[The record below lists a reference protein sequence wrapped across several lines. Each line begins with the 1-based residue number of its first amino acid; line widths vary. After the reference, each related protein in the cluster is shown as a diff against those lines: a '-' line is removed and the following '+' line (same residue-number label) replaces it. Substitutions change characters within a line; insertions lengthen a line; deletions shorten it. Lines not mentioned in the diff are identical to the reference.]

1 MVRFLQRILYKFCH
15 TCGAKRSRTVRYAY
29 PLIFTTIS
37 LIGAAV
43 ILPDDTSYV
52 RITSNASEV
61 KSGEEFTIDV
71 YAGAHVP
78 VNAVNIELKYFED
91 LIEIKSIN
99 TGKSVITIWTQE
111 PYTESGKV
119 ILSGGTYRKGFIGE
133 HLIASIKAEAKTSGQ
148 AIFSTTGIQFF
159 AGDGTGD
166 QVPADDLDSESLVIL
181 VDPEAKD
188 FTASVSV
195 AIYTDIDGDGY
206 VSFSDISAFMSAWSS
221 GVAKYDFNNDNRM
234 TFSDFA
240 IILADSFYK

>member
-43 ILPDDTSYV
+43 ILPDDASYV

-148 AIFSTTGIQFF
+148 AIF
-159 AGDGTGD
+159 
-166 QVPADDLDSESLVIL
+166 
-181 VDPEAKD
+181 
-188 FTASVSV
+188 
-195 AIYTDIDGDGY
+195 
-206 VSFSDISAFMSAWSS
+206 
-221 GVAKYDFNNDNRM
+221 
-234 TFSDFA
+234 
-240 IILADSFYK
+240 